1 MKQAV
6 NVVEKLNEIQDFWS
20 PIVLGE
26 VNDQYIK
33 AARLKGDLVWHTHA
47 DEDEL
52 FYVVKGSL
60 TIEMEAGVVRINEG
74 EFYVVPKGVRHNP
87 VAEDECWVL
96 LVETKTTM
104 HTGDVVIDKTKSI
117 EDQL

>member
-1 MKQAV
+1 MIQAV
-6 NVVEKLNEIQDFWS
+6 KVLEKFDGIQDFWS
-20 PIVLGE
+20 PRVLGE

-33 AARLKGDLVWHTHA
+33 IAKLKGDLVWHTHD

-60 TIEMEAGVVRINEG
+60 VIEMETGVVRINEG
-74 EFYVVPKGVRHNP
+74 EFFVVPKDVRHNP
-87 VAEDECWVL
+87 IAEQECWVL
-96 LVETKTTM
+96 LVETKSTK
-104 HTGDVVIDKTKSI
+104 HTGDEITDKTKNI